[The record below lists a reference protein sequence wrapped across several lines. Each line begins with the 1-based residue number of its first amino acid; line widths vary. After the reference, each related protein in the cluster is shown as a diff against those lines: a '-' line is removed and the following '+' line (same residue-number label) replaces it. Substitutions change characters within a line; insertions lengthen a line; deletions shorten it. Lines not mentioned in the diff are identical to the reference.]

1 VAGAVTTVQSASSS
15 EGANLPSDL
24 AATPALDTDGGGQTI
39 TWTSLVMTGLI
50 AFALGLAVLASM
62 PSSQLAFL
70 PASRWIA
77 RRRLDL
83 VIGGMG
89 VLMGALCV
97 LLINAVFGP

>member
-1 VAGAVTTVQSASSS
+1 VAGAATTVQDASAN
-15 EGANLPSDL
+15 AAAPSDL
-24 AATPALDTDGGGQTI
+24 AATPALDLPDGGQPI
-39 TWTSLVMTGLI
+39 SWTSLVMTALI
-50 AFALGLAVLASM
+50 ALALGLAVLASM

-77 RRRLDL
+77 KRRLDL